1 MRIVSIVGA
10 RPQFVKLAPVCRA
23 VEAHNRA
30 GGVSVTHVIVHTGQ
44 HYDPELSDIFF
55 DELEIPK
62 PDINLGVGSGP
73 HGQQTGRMLEHFE
86 RFLLESKPDAVI
98 VYGDTNST
106 IAGAL
111 VAAKQHVPVAH
122 IEAGLRSFN
131 RFMPE
136 EINRIATDHVS
147 DVLYAPTRTAMQL
160 LGKEGLAHRA
170 VLTGDVGYDAVLF
183 NRELA
188 TRKSGILRT
197 LQVAPRSYA
206 VLTVHRS
213 ENTEAGK
220 LIELMSWLAHVA
232 DAGLK
237 IIFPIHPRTARLLPR
252 DPERFNQFPG
262 VRLIKPVGFLDML
275 QLISNARMVLTDSGG
290 VQKEAFFLNTPCITL
305 REETEWTETVE
316 AGANTLTG
324 IDGKRIVSAAQE
336 WQRRLAGAQSLPL
349 NEDAS
354 APFGKGD
361 AATRIV
367 ADLVHRFGPVLRTT
381 KAGECTSNAP
391 HGMAASS

>member
-10 RPQFVKLAPVCRA
+10 RPQFVKLAPICRA
-23 VEAHNRA
+23 VEAHNRS
-30 GGVSVTHVIVHTGQ
+30 GGELIQHLIVHTGQ

-62 PDINLGVGSGP
+62 ADINLGVGSGP
-73 HGQQTGRMLEHFE
+73 HGQQTGRMLEQFE
-86 RFLLESKPDAVI
+86 RFLLESKPHAVI

-122 IEAGLRSFN
+122 VEAGLRSFN
-131 RFMPE
+131 RMMPE

-147 DVLYAPTRTAMQL
+147 DVLYAPTRTAMEL
-160 LGKEGLAHRA
+160 LAKEGLAHRA
-170 VLTGDVGYDAVLF
+170 VLSGDVGYDAVLF

-188 TRKSGILRT
+188 ARKSKILET
-197 LQVAPRSYA
+197 LGVTSNAYA

-220 LIELMSWLAHVA
+220 LIELISWLAQVA
-232 DAGLK
+232 ANGMK

-252 DPERFNQFPG
+252 DPEKFNQFPG
-262 VRLIKPVGFLDML
+262 IRLIKPIGFLDML
-275 QLISNARMVLTDSGG
+275 QLVSNARMVLTDSGG

-305 REETEWTETVE
+305 REETEWTETLQC
-316 AGANTLTG
+316 GANVLAGISGERIINAAERWERRVGSGEQFEFGGAGRPFGTG
-324 IDGKRIVSAAQE
+324 HAAAQ
-336 WQRRLAGAQSLPL
+336 
-349 NEDAS
+349 
-354 APFGKGD
+354 
-361 AATRIV
+361 IV
-367 ADLVHRFGPVLRTT
+367 QDLVTRWQGSGRVGI
-381 KAGECTSNAP
+381 AAP
-391 HGMAASS
+391 CGGAVAASQV

>member
-23 VEAHNRA
+23 VDAHNRS
-30 GGVSVTHVIVHTGQ
+30 GGVPIRHVIVHTGQ

-73 HGQQTGRMLEHFE
+73 HGQQTGRMLEQFE
-86 RFLLESKPDAVI
+86 RFLLESKPDAVL

-106 IAGAL
+106 VAGAL

-131 RFMPE
+131 RLMPE

-147 DVLYAPTRTAMQL
+147 EILYAPTRTAMKL
-160 LGKEGLAHRA
+160 LAHEGLAPRSL
-170 VLTGDVGYDAVLF
+170 LTGDVGYDAVLF
-183 NRELA
+183 NKTLA
-188 TRKSGILRT
+188 ARKSTILGK
-197 LQVAPRSYA
+197 LAIEPGEYA

-213 ENTEAGK
+213 ENTEAGR
-220 LIELMSWLAHVA
+220 LMELLGWLGEIAH
-232 DAGLK
+232 GGMK
-237 IIFPIHPRTARLLPR
+237 FIFPIHPRTARLLPR
-252 DPERFNQFPG
+252 DPEKFNQFPG
-262 VRLIKPVGFLDML
+262 IRLIKPVGFLDML
-275 QLISNARMVLTDSGG
+275 QLVSNARMALTDSGG

-316 AGANTLTG
+316 AGANLLTG
-324 IDGKRIVSAAQE
+324 LNRERLFAAVRHWETRIAAG
-336 WQRRLAGAQSLPL
+336 QRLDFAAAGGQ
-349 NEDAS
+349 
-354 APFGKGD
+354 PFGAGD
-361 AATRIV
+361 AANRIV
-367 ADLVHRFGPVLRTT
+367 AALAEFLQP
-381 KAGECTSNAP
+381 
-391 HGMAASS
+391 AARSASAVGT

>member
-10 RPQFVKLAPVCRA
+10 RPQFVKLAPICRA
-23 VEAHNRA
+23 VEAHNRG
-30 GGVSVTHVIVHTGQ
+30 GGVQIQHLIVHTGQ

-62 PDINLGVGSGP
+62 PDVNLGVGSGA
-73 HGQQTGRMLEHFE
+73 HGQQTGRMLEQFE

-111 VAAKQHVPVAH
+111 VASKQHVPVAH
-122 IEAGLRSFN
+122 VEAGLRSFN

-147 DVLYAPTRTAMQL
+147 DLLFAPTQTAMKL
-160 LGKEGLAHRA
+160 LAQEGLTKRA

-183 NRELA
+183 NRSLA
-188 TRKSGILRT
+188 ERKSKIVET
-197 LQVAPRSYA
+197 LQLKSSSYA

-213 ENTEAGK
+213 ENTEAGR
-220 LIELMSWLAHVA
+220 LMDLLSWLGEISRGGMRFV
-232 DAGLK
+232 
-237 IIFPIHPRTARLLPR
+237 FPIHPRTARLLPR

-262 VRLIKPVGFLDML
+262 VRLIKPIGFLDML
-275 QLISNARMVLTDSGG
+275 QLVANSRMVLTDSGG
-290 VQKEAFFLNTPCITL
+290 VQKESFFLNKPCVTL

-316 AGANTLTG
+316 AGANILTG
-324 IDGKRIVSAAQE
+324 MHRDRILKAVLTWE
-336 WQRRLAGAQSLPL
+336 TRLNAGELVDFHQSGGPFGAG
-349 NEDAS
+349 DAS
-354 APFGKGD
+354 KRVIAELLAFLQP
-361 AATRIV
+361 AAREV
-367 ADLVHRFGPVLRTT
+367 A
-381 KAGECTSNAP
+381 
-391 HGMAASS
+391 AAS

>member
-1 MRIVSIVGA
+1 MRIASIVGA

-23 VEAHNRA
+23 VESHNRA
-30 GGVSVTHVIVHTGQ
+30 GGVPLRHVIVHTGQ

-86 RFLLESKPDAVI
+86 HFLLEAKPDAVI

-111 VAAKQHVPVAH
+111 VAAKQHVPVVH
-122 IEAGLRSFN
+122 VEAGLRSFN
-131 RFMPE
+131 RLMPE

-147 DVLYAPTRTAMQL
+147 DLLFAPTQTAMQL
-160 LGKEGLAHRA
+160 LAREGLTQRA

-183 NRELA
+183 NRALA
-188 TRKSGILRT
+188 ERKSQILGR
-197 LQVAPRSYA
+197 LGLARSQYA

-213 ENTEAGK
+213 ENTESGR
-220 LIELMSWLAHVA
+220 LIALLAWLGEIAQSGMKFV
-232 DAGLK
+232 
-237 IIFPIHPRTARLLPR
+237 FPIHPRTARLLPR

-262 VRLIKPVGFLDML
+262 MRLIKPVGFLDML
-275 QLISNARMVLTDSGG
+275 QLVANARMVLTDSGG

-316 AGANTLTG
+316 AGANVLAG
-324 IDGKRIVSAAQE
+324 LHRERIVGAVRHMESRIASGE
-336 WQRRLAGAQSLPL
+336 RLNFAHQAGQ
-349 NEDAS
+349 
-354 APFGKGD
+354 PFGAGNAAERIIAELVRYLQPRVQPA
-361 AATRIV
+361 AAT
-367 ADLVHRFGPVLRTT
+367 GT
-381 KAGECTSNAP
+381 
-391 HGMAASS
+391 

>member
-1 MRIVSIVGA
+1 VRIVSIVGA
-10 RPQFVKLAPVCRA
+10 RPQFVKLAPICRA

-30 GGVSVTHVIVHTGQ
+30 GGHPIQHIIVHTGQ

-55 DELEIPK
+55 DELEIPQA
-62 PDINLGVGSGP
+62 DLNLGVGSGP
-73 HGQQTGRMLEHFE
+73 HGQQTGRMLEQFE
-86 RFLLESKPDAVI
+86 HFLLESKPDAVI

-111 VAAKQHVPVAH
+111 VAVKQHVPVAH
-122 IEAGLRSFN
+122 VEAGLRSFN
-131 RFMPE
+131 RLMPE
-136 EINRIATDHVS
+136 EINRVATDHIS

-160 LGKEGLAHRA
+160 LAKEGLEHRA

-188 TRKSGILRT
+188 ARKSSILAT
-197 LQVAPRSYA
+197 LGLAPRQYG

-220 LIELMSWLAHVA
+220 LIELMQWLGQV
-232 DAGLK
+232 GTNGMKL
-237 IIFPIHPRTARLLPR
+237 IFPIHPRTARLLPR
-252 DPERFNQFPG
+252 DPDRFNQFPG

-275 QLISNARMVLTDSGG
+275 QLVANARMVLTDSGG

-316 AGANTLTG
+316 AGCNVLTG
-324 IDGKRIVSAAQE
+324 IDGRRILDAVEHWLHRTASSAPGNFAE
-336 WQRRLAGAQSLPL
+336 AAG
-349 NEDAS
+349 
-354 APFGKGD
+354 APFGSGD
-361 AATRIV
+361 AAKRIV
-367 ADLVHRFGPVLRTT
+367 ADLVRRFAPQTT
-381 KAGECTSNAP
+381 VEAP
-391 HGMAASS
+391 ASAALAAAS

>member
-23 VEAHNRA
+23 VEAHNRSGA
-30 GGVSVTHVIVHTGQ
+30 VPIQHLIVHTGQ

-55 DELEIPK
+55 EELEIPK
-62 PDINLGVGSGP
+62 PDVNLGVGSGA

-86 RFLLESKPDAVI
+86 RFLLETKPDAVI

-122 IEAGLRSFN
+122 VEAGLRSFN
-131 RFMPE
+131 RMMPE

-147 DVLYAPTRTAMQL
+147 DLLFAPTQTAMRL
-160 LGKEGLAHRA
+160 LAQEGLSKRA

-183 NRELA
+183 NRGLA
-188 TRKSGILRT
+188 ERKSKIVETLGIGSS
-197 LQVAPRSYA
+197 PYA

-213 ENTEAGK
+213 ENTEAGR
-220 LIELMSWLAHVA
+220 LMDLLSWLGEIAR
-232 DAGLK
+232 GGMK
-237 IIFPIHPRTARLLPR
+237 FIFPIHPRTARLLPR

-275 QLISNARMVLTDSGG
+275 QLVANSRMVLTDSGG
-290 VQKEAFFLNTPCITL
+290 VQKESFFLNKPCITL
-305 REETEWTETVE
+305 REETEWTETID
-316 AGANTLTG
+316 AGANILTG
-324 IDGKRIVSAAQE
+324 FHRERILKAVLTWE
-336 WQRRLAGAQSLPL
+336 TRLKAGERVDFRDSGR
-349 NEDAS
+349 
-354 APFGKGD
+354 PFGGGD
-361 AATRIV
+361 AANRVI
-367 ADLVHRFGPVLRTT
+367 AELVSFLR
-381 KAGECTSNAP
+381 P
-391 HGMAASS
+391 AARDATAVSI

>member
-10 RPQFVKLAPVCRA
+10 RPQFVKLAPICRA
-23 VEAHNRA
+23 VEAHNR
-30 GGVSVTHVIVHTGQ
+30 GGGEQIQHVIVHTGQ

-62 PDINLGVGSGP
+62 ADINLGVGSGP
-73 HGQQTGRMLEHFE
+73 HGQQTGRMLEQFE
-86 RFLLESKPDAVI
+86 RFLLEQKPDAVI

-122 IEAGLRSFN
+122 VEAGLRSFN
-131 RFMPE
+131 RMMPE

-147 DVLYAPTRTAMQL
+147 DVLYAPTQTAMKL
-160 LGKEGLAHRA
+160 LAQEGLSRRA

-188 TRKSGILRT
+188 ERKSTVLRT
-197 LQVAPRSYA
+197 LGLAPRAYA

-220 LIELMSWLAHVA
+220 LIELVGWLSQVA
-232 DAGLK
+232 ASAGMK

-252 DPERFNQFPG
+252 DPEKFNQFPG
-262 VRLIKPVGFLDML
+262 IRLIKPVGFLDML
-275 QLISNARMVLTDSGG
+275 QLVSNARMVLTDSGG
-290 VQKEAFFLNTPCITL
+290 VQKEAFFLDTPCITL

-316 AGANTLTG
+316 CGANVLTG
-324 IDGKRIVSAAQE
+324 IDGKRIVAAAARWE
-336 WQRRLAGAQSLPL
+336 TRLA
-349 NEDAS
+349 AS
-354 APFGKGD
+354 NKLDFCHVAGQPFGGGG
-361 AATRIV
+361 AADKILADIV
-367 ADLVHRFGPVLRTT
+367 ARYSGAAAVALRLVGST
-381 KAGECTSNAP
+381 
-391 HGMAASS
+391 